1 MFILMDI
8 ISDSAF
14 LRKILLFFVL
24 FFAVHVLCSPPEKP
38 LCSIHC
44 ISSKFLFCL
53 LLENKGPAT
62 LEKK

>member
-14 LRKILLFFVL
+14 LRKKLIFFFFLLL
-24 FFAVHVLCSPPEKP
+24 MSSALHQKS

-62 LEKK
+62 VEKK

>member
-1 MFILMDI
+1 MFILTDI

-14 LRKILLFFVL
+14 LRKKLI
-24 FFAVHVLCSPPEKP
+24 FFAVNVLCSPPEKP

-44 ISSKFLFCL
+44 ISSKLLFCL

-62 LEKK
+62 VEKK

>member
-1 MFILMDI
+1 MFILMGI

-14 LRKILLFFVL
+14 LRKENF
-24 FFAVHVLCSPPEKP
+24 FFAVNVLCFPPEKS
-38 LCSIHC
+38 LYSIHC